1 MTTCPICNHG
11 NLGPGFTS
19 VTLERGQLTLVVKS
33 VPARICDN
41 CGEQFIHESVS
52 ARLLEVAEAADKAGT
67 QVEVRSYAA

>member
-11 NLGPGFTS
+11 TLRPGFAS

-41 CGEQFIHESVS
+41 CGEQFIDESVS
-52 ARLLEVAEAADKAGT
+52 ARLLEAAEAADKAGT